1 MSDRT
6 CELRLTDN
14 QRDED
19 RDKSRLADKLSWLRL
34 RRVRSEELVM
44 EDTNPITAQDVSRGA
59 IPSSAFAGRHALR
72 DQDSLWAEFLA
83 MGLTAI
89 DSLSKS
95 IAVVCEGRIDVVHEV
110 KSLERASDRAEIR
123 IEQECLRILALFEPV
138 ASDLRRMATVLK
150 VNRDWERI
158 ADLSARIARRS
169 RKLAKQPDCVPVP
182 EQLKSL
188 ARDVL
193 AQVCA
198 AYEALVGRDGNRARA
213 VIAGDRLIDR
223 QYRRLRDELK
233 ESLRHNAG
241 QLDTWLQ
248 LMNTARNLER
258 ISDHATGI
266 AQAVV
271 YLQEGN
277 IIRHKTDSPVAND

>member
-1 MSDRT
+1 
-6 CELRLTDN
+6 
-14 QRDED
+14 
-19 RDKSRLADKLSWLRL
+19 
-34 RRVRSEELVM
+34 
-44 EDTNPITAQDVSRGA
+44 
-59 IPSSAFAGRHALR
+59 
-72 DQDSLWAEFLA
+72 
-83 MGLTAI
+83 MGLTAV

-95 IAVVCEGRIDVVHEV
+95 IAVLCEGRLEVVREV
-110 KSLERASDRAEIR
+110 KSLERASDRAEVR

-150 VNRDWERI
+150 VSRDWERI
-158 ADLSARIARRS
+158 ADLAARIARRS
-169 RKLAKQPDCVPVP
+169 RKLAKKPDGVPVP

-198 AYEALVGRDGNRARA
+198 AYEALVSRDARRARA
-213 VIAGDRLIDR
+213 VIEGDRSIDR
-223 QYRRLRDELK
+223 QYRQLRDQLK

-241 QLDTWLQ
+241 QLEAWLQ
-248 LMNTARNLER
+248 LMSTARNLER
-258 ISDHATGI
+258 IADHATGI

-277 IIRHKTDSPVAND
+277 IIRHKIDSPAASE